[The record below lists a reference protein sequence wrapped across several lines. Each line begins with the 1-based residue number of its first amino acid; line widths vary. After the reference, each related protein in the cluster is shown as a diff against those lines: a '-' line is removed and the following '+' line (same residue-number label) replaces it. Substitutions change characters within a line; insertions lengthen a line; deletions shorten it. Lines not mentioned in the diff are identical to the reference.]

1 MSYRS
6 AIRFHSSSILT
17 VTGNSSVGFR
27 ILLSR
32 IQDEMHRKAGQRNAK
47 AKSMLSFLHDA
58 TGESGCSQ
66 TSSNRRR
73 FRLTEACARMSFV
86 HPPPPRSA
94 TSTFSISSLSLGQIP
109 ELDCTVLSLLCNA
122 HGETNAFK
130 CNSAFQVRR
139 IQVLQRQQRGG
150 MNHQIHQ
157 GLEIEMLVSN
167 AHNARPTKTL
177 PSLVRFFTPS
187 YSSSSL
193 CSNFSGYAM
202 QYKCRKVREGRRVRR
217 RRQKPF
223 VSATPYRADAT
234 RGRDG
239 LTSNESLSV
248 PGASKGIGEDG
259 LLHRTTSLSEALYP
273 L

>member
-1 MSYRS
+1 MRQLRSIESAGQAIQCSLWSRGDRERGRVGEGWGEGEKRDGRSSFCNVFVKSTFLSSSLEGKGRVSYRS
-6 AIRFHSSSILT
+6 TLRFRSSSILT
-17 VTGNSSVGFR
+17 VTGNSSVVLR

-32 IQDEMHRKAGQRNAK
+32 IQDEMHTKAGQRNAK

-73 FRLTEACARMSFV
+73 FRLTEASARMSFV
-86 HPPPPRSA
+86 HPPPRSA

-157 GLEIEMLVSN
+157 GLEDV
-167 AHNARPTKTL
+167 
-177 PSLVRFFTPS
+177 
-187 YSSSSL
+187 
-193 CSNFSGYAM
+193 
-202 QYKCRKVREGRRVRR
+202 
-217 RRQKPF
+217 
-223 VSATPYRADAT
+223 
-234 RGRDG
+234 
-239 LTSNESLSV
+239 
-248 PGASKGIGEDG
+248 GI
-259 LLHRTTSLSEALYP
+259 
-273 L
+273 